1 VVGFEHTLEL
11 NLIQHPRCLINR
23 HFSAAIR
30 KVGRV
35 FRNPPFGTLAR
46 CMVVDTLP
54 VL

>member
-1 VVGFEHTLEL
+1 MVGFEHTLEL

-35 FRNPPFGTLAR
+35 FGNPPFGTFAR